1 MGRGERR
8 GLPAGA
14 HDGRESIGDLVL
26 HTLPGRALV
35 VGAAVRVL
43 ASLTQIAAGPSAL
56 IDAVGA
62 VGTLVL
68 LAGLAYF
75 TWRLVSLAKRRLLWR
90 VRRKLILS
98 YIFVGLVPALLIIV
112 FFALCG
118 LLLFSTVSSYVVQTR
133 LRSLVDQAQFLAR
146 TSAIELDRADSV
158 HELRERIARKQ
169 ANLRS
174 RYPDASMAVLPAS
187 RTCASEM
194 PGADGPDLPA
204 EPIVAGPW
212 PHLRPPTDLPRWIG
226 CGGFAGVMAYW
237 IGPPDALA
245 AAVVRRPG
253 ATRLRSDPDTGG
265 QTRLFVRA
273 VAFPDGPAPRYA
285 VVLDVPVSELVAL
298 RLREETGI
306 ELRGI
311 SVMSAETGAIPMPG
325 RVTTPPP
332 AAGTASTGGRFQP
345 TWVVFI
351 DFTDWNT
358 GRTGI
363 AAQSFGMRVREI
375 YDQLS
380 PSKVSAMG
388 MTFGQMLVLLI
399 VVVGLLFLLIQ
410 FVALVMGLALAR
422 SITASVHELFIGTER
437 LKSGD
442 FTHQIRVLAKDQ
454 LGELAEQ
461 FNMMTLRLGSMMAE
475 MAEKKRLEEE
485 LRIARKI
492 QMSLLPESP
501 PMRLPG
507 VSIAA
512 SCTPARE
519 VGGDYYDFLP
529 IDEHRLGL
537 LIADVSGKGA
547 SAAFYM
553 AELKGLMLSLSRIHR
568 SPRDLLIEANHI
580 ISDHL
585 DDRSFITMTYAV
597 LDLRLRTLTWARAGH
612 TPLIRLPA
620 GAPGERRAEVLVPNG
635 LVLGLKIDNGE
646 RFSALLEEVSL
657 PIQAG
662 DVFVFFTDGISEQ
675 MNAAEEMFGEGRLGA
690 LVEEHAE
697 QPPEELRE
705 RIVREVRA
713 FAGDAAQHD
722 DMTFILVRVNHVEQ
736 STAGAGARADEVL
749 V

>member
-1 MGRGERR
+1 MARSERR
-8 GLPAGA
+8 ALPAGA
-14 HDGRESIGDLVL
+14 PDGRESIGDLVL

-43 ASLTQIAAGPSAL
+43 ASVTQLAVGPSPV
-56 IDAVGA
+56 IDAIGA

-146 TSAIELDRADSV
+146 TSAIELDRADSAGD
-158 HELRERIARKQ
+158 LRERLTRKQ

-174 RYPDASMAVLPAS
+174 RYPDASLAVLPAS
-187 RTCASEM
+187 RTCASEV
-194 PGADGPDLPA
+194 PGTDGPDLPA
-204 EPIVAGPW
+204 EPLVAGPW
-212 PHLRPPTDLPRWIG
+212 PHLPPPTQLPRWIG
-226 CGGFAGVMAYW
+226 CSGFAGVMAYW
-237 IGPPDALA
+237 VGPPGALNTA
-245 AAVVRRPG
+245 AARSNG
-253 ATRLRSDPDTGG
+253 TRLRTDRDTAGR
-265 QTRLFVRA
+265 TRLFVRA
-273 VAFPDGPAPRYA
+273 VALPDGPAPRYA
-285 VVLDVPVSELVAL
+285 VVLDVPVSDLVAL

-311 SVMSAETGAIPMPG
+311 SVVRSAGGAVPMQG
-325 RVTTPPP
+325 RVTEPPP
-332 AAGTASTGGRFQP
+332 VADDSSTSSRLQP
-345 TWVVFI
+345 KWVVFI
-351 DFTDWNT
+351 DFTDWNS
-358 GRTGI
+358 GRAGI

-380 PSKVSAMG
+380 PSKVNALG
-388 MTFGQMLVLLI
+388 MTFGQVLILMI
-399 VVVGLLFLLIQ
+399 VVVGLAFLLIQ

-461 FNMMTLRLGSMMAE
+461 FNMMTLRLGGMMAA

-568 SPRDLLIEANHI
+568 SPRDLLIEANTI

-585 DDRSFITMTYAV
+585 DNRSFITVTYAV
-597 LDLRLRTLTWARAGH
+597 LDLRSRTLTWARAGH
-612 TPLIRLPA
+612 TPLIRLAA

-646 RFSALLEEVSL
+646 RFSALLEEVTL
-657 PIQAG
+657 PLQPG

-675 MNAAEEMFGEGRLGA
+675 MNTAEEMFGEGRLGA

-697 QPPEELRE
+697 QAPEELRE

-713 FAGDAAQHD
+713 FAGEAAQHD

-736 STAGAGARADEVL
+736 TPAGAGARAEEVL

>member
-1 MGRGERR
+1 MARSERR
-8 GLPAGA
+8 ALPAGA
-14 HDGRESIGDLVL
+14 PDGRESIGDLVL

-43 ASLTQIAAGPSAL
+43 ASVTQLAVGPSPV
-56 IDAVGA
+56 IDAIGA

-146 TSAIELDRADSV
+146 TSAIELDRADSTGD
-158 HELRERIARKQ
+158 LRERLTRKQ

-174 RYPDASMAVLPAS
+174 RYPDASLAVLPAS
-187 RTCASEM
+187 RTCASEV
-194 PGADGPDLPA
+194 PGTDGPDLPA
-204 EPIVAGPW
+204 EPLVAGPW
-212 PHLRPPTDLPRWIG
+212 PHLPPPTQLPRWIG
-226 CGGFAGVMAYW
+226 CSGFAGVMAYW
-237 IGPPDALA
+237 VGPPGALNTA
-245 AAVVRRPG
+245 G
-253 ATRLRSDPDTGG
+253 ARSNGTRLRTDRDTAGR
-265 QTRLFVRA
+265 TRLFVRA
-273 VAFPDGPAPRYA
+273 VALPDGPAPRYA
-285 VVLDVPVSELVAL
+285 VVLDVPVSDLVAL

-311 SVMSAETGAIPMPG
+311 SVVRSAGGAVQMQG
-325 RVTTPPP
+325 RVTEPPP
-332 AAGTASTGGRFQP
+332 VADDSSTSSRLQP
-345 TWVVFI
+345 KWVVFI
-351 DFTDWNT
+351 DFTDWNS
-358 GRTGI
+358 GRAGI

-380 PSKVSAMG
+380 PSKVNALG
-388 MTFGQMLVLLI
+388 MTFGQVLILMI
-399 VVVGLLFLLIQ
+399 VVVGLAFLLIQ

-461 FNMMTLRLGSMMAE
+461 FNMMTLRLGGMMAA

-568 SPRDLLIEANHI
+568 SPRDLLIEANTI

-585 DDRSFITMTYAV
+585 DNRSFITVTYAV
-597 LDLRLRTLTWARAGH
+597 LDLRSRTLTWARAGH
-612 TPLIRLPA
+612 TPLIRLAA

-635 LVLGLKIDNGE
+635 LVLGLKIDTGE
-646 RFSALLEEVSL
+646 RFSALLEEVTL
-657 PIQAG
+657 PLQPG

-675 MNAAEEMFGEGRLGA
+675 MNTAEEMFGEGRLGA

-697 QPPEELRE
+697 QAPEELRE

-713 FAGDAAQHD
+713 FAGEAAQHD

-736 STAGAGARADEVL
+736 TPAGAGARAEEVL